1 MPEGDTIHRSAR
13 TLGRA
18 LTGATVSAA
27 SGAGRGLP
35 SARVE
40 RLAGQTVED
49 VRARGKHLLIR
60 FAPSGLTLHTHLM
73 MSGSWHLYRHG
84 QPWQKP
90 RRRASVVVEVP
101 AWVAV
106 CFSAPVCELLTP
118 GQLTANPSLARL
130 GPDAVDEAAD
140 LREAR
145 RRLDARSDWTA
156 ADALLDQRVLAG
168 VGNVFKCEVLF
179 LHGLDP
185 WARVG
190 DLSAATRD
198 GLLATAERLLK
209 ANAAPGA
216 GARTTTGTAG
226 GRLFV
231 YGRARQPC
239 RRCGTPVRV
248 ARQGSQARLTYWCPG
263 CQPPARERRQDPMP

>member
-13 TLGRA
+13 SLGRA
-18 LTGATVSAA
+18 LTGATVSAV
-27 SGAGRGLP
+27 SGAARGLS
-35 SARVE
+35 SAGVD
-40 RLAGQTVED
+40 RLVGQTVED
-49 VRARGKHLLIR
+49 VRARGKHLLIA

-90 RRRASVVVEVP
+90 RGRASVVVEVP

-106 CFSAPVCELLTP
+106 CFSAPVCELLSP
-118 GQLTANPSLARL
+118 RQLAAHPSLARL
-130 GPDAVDEAAD
+130 GPDAVDEATD

-145 RRLDARSDWTA
+145 RRLDARNEWTA
-156 ADALLDQRVLAG
+156 GDALLDQRVLAG

-179 LHGLDP
+179 LHGVDP
-185 WARVG
+185 WTRVG

-198 GLLATAERLLK
+198 GVLATAERLLK

-216 GARTTTGTAG
+216 GARTTTGAAG

-248 ARQGSQARLTYWCPG
+248 ARQGSQARLTYWCPR
-263 CQPPARERRQDPMP
+263 CQPPAREQRQDLMG